1 MILKLVEF
9 PLSVAQTNSI
19 QSIRNYYYIIH
30 GINRFE
36 LLSLDN
42 RVRTFSENDWT
53 TCGYNPRCV
62 SSSFLLSRNSISLT
76 MNEKTNHS
84 VVFFLFF
91 FFNYIQRFT
100 ASVYHR
106 FDHFFTLSG
115 NISIEIVWKRSLE
128 RYMYFT
134 FARETENRGPL
145 EPSRSTADERRQR
158 TESSAVKGVRGRL
171 AAATVTVAVAVAVA
185 AIPPSIAAI
194 ATSLV

>member
-76 MNEKTNHS
+76 MNKKTNHS
-84 VVFFLFF
+84 VVFFFF
-91 FFNYIQRFT
+91 FFLTIYNASQLRYITGLITFL
-100 ASVYHR
+100 
-106 FDHFFTLSG
+106 LSREIFRSKLFG
-115 NISIEIVWKRSLE
+115 NVVW
-128 RYMYFT
+128 
-134 FARETENRGPL
+134 NDVCI
-145 EPSRSTADERRQR
+145 SRSRAKPRTEGRSSRADPQLMRGDSELRAARWKACEEDWRQR
-158 TESSAVKGVRGRL
+158 RWRWRWRWRWRRYL
-171 AAATVTVAVAVAVA
+171 HQ
-185 AIPPSIAAI
+185 
-194 ATSLV
+194 